1 MVRLLLTWMVCLG
14 VLAGDVAGT
23 VTDGARGLAGVR
35 VYPDR
40 LVRVRS
46 RELPPVAVTDGQG
59 RFTLALE
66 PGDTV
71 LAVEKSGWQRDLV
84 PLADLAGPVALRPAA
99 DYRREAVLAV
109 RLDLPGV
116 VPLRSDAE
124 LRAILFSRRPGEASA
139 ANYYYEISKGSLELA
154 EGAMLHLDHPDPVE
168 PAHPHPPRFMVDDRR
183 EELTDWALE
192 QIHGMDLKPYDRVD
206 NRTGAPGP
214 DGKPDHL
221 WIIPPGPPRN
231 VTRDPSHFGA
241 ICFLKPLPWDFS
253 RFWPVV
259 FFPEEQPLG
268 NIVHEGIHAMGEH
281 RATDLYMDSAHPL
294 TAGRWDIMDTGQFQ
308 GWDREHPFE
317 GPWQE
322 DTGYSPAQPMGWVR
336 SELWYR
342 GRFRATVTTLRVA
355 GSWEGWMDPLER
367 APRDLPQRLVV
378 PDPRGKGRFWELDVR
393 RPWGFDRGRTGDRW
407 GPGYEGL
414 VVARVDPGLLAKIK
428 GYQVTGMFRGPVR
441 VVNAHPGAAQPPP
454 PYHPDGRWQL
464 DGAAYNLGRGEVP
477 AGRDGGLRWEV
488 LAVDASGRMKVRVT
502 LAARRSRPHPG

>member
-139 ANYYYEISKGSLELA
+139 ANYYYEISKGSLELE
-154 EGAMLHLDHPDPVE
+154 EGELLHQAGPEGPMSDG
-168 PAHPHPPRFMVDDRR
+168 RR
-183 EELTDWALE
+183 EELVGQVLTRLR
-192 QIHGMDLKPYDRVD
+192 GRDLAAFDRVD
-206 NRTGAPGP
+206 NRTGALGP

-221 WIIPPGPPRN
+221 WIIPPGPSRT
-231 VTRDPSHFGA
+231 VTLDPGHFAA
-241 ICFLKPLPWDFS
+241 ICFLMPLPWERS
-253 RFWPVV
+253 RRWPVV
-259 FFPEEQPLG
+259 FFSEETPLG

-281 RATDLYMDSAHPL
+281 RVGDLYMDLQHPM
-294 TAGRWDIMDTGQFQ
+294 TAGRWDIMDAGEFQ
-308 GWDREHPFE
+308 GWDRDHATGF
-317 GPWQE
+317 PWQE
-322 DTGYSPAQPMGWVR
+322 DTGYSPAQPMAWVR
-336 SELWYR
+336 ADLWYR
-342 GRFRATVTTLRVA
+342 GRFRATVPALRPDLRR
-355 GSWEGWMDPLER
+355 GPWEGWLDPLVR
-367 APRDLPQRLVV
+367 APRDLPQQLVV
-378 PDPRGKGRFWELDVR
+378 PDPRRRGAFWTLEVR
-393 RPWGFDRGRTGDRW
+393 RPWGFDRGRTGGRW

-414 VVARVDPGLLAKIK
+414 VVARVDPALNRAGAFL
-428 GYQVTGMFRGPVR
+428 GPAR
-441 VVNAHPGAAQPPP
+441 VVDAHPETPEPPKP
-454 PYHPDGRWQL
+454 RYPAGRWRL
-464 DGAAYNLGRGEVP
+464 DDAAFNLGPGEVA
-477 AGRDGGLRWEV
+477 AGRDGPLSWAV
-488 LAVDASGRMKVRVT
+488 LAVDPSGRMRVRVA
-502 LAARRSRPHPG
+502 LDAVAPRMKSRTTHPDKGLRP